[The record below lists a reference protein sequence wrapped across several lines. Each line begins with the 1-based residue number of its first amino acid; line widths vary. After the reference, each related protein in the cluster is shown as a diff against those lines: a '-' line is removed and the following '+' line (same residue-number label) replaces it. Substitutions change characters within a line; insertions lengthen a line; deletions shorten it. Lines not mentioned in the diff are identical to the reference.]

1 MMSLD
6 LDQLL
11 FEPVL
16 PAQST
21 DLEELTTKL
30 RDYNHQQAGDNNTE
44 AIACFI
50 RDLQHN
56 LIGGVFAQLSWGW
69 CSIELLWVD
78 QNYRGNQLASRLL
91 SDIEQYAI
99 CAGVNRFK
107 VETASFQAL
116 DFYKK
121 LGYQQY
127 ASLVDFPIG
136 HTNYYLKKHIC

>member
-1 MMSLD
+1 MSLNF
-6 LDQLL
+6 DQLL

-21 DLEELTTKL
+21 DIEELTTKL
-30 RDYNHQQAGDNNTE
+30 RDYNYQQAGDNTSE
-44 AIACFI
+44 AIGCFI
-50 RDLQHN
+50 RDLQNN

-78 QNYRGNQLASRLL
+78 QSYRGNQLASQLL
-91 SDIEQYAI
+91 SNIEQYAI
-99 CAGVNRFK
+99 SADINRFK

-127 ASLVDFPIG
+127 ASLDNFPIG
-136 HTNYYLKKHIC
+136 HTNYYLKKHTC